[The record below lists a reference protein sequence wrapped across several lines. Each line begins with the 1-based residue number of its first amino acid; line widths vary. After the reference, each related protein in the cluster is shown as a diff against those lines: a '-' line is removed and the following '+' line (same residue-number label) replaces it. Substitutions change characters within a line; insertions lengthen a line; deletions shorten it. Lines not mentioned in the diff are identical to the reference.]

1 VDKMTNGNWMVVATS
16 EETTIIK
23 HKETGEEK
31 SYRHDDVTSK
41 ELNEI
46 LTLVLGEKHGIEVK

>member
-1 VDKMTNGNWMVVATS
+1 MTNGNWMVVATS